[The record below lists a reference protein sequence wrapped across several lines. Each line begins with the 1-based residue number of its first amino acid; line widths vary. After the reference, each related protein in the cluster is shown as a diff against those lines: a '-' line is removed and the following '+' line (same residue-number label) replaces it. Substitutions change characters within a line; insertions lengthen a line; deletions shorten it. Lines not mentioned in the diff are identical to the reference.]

1 MAHKY
6 FRKMQ
11 EVAIRFAKEDK
22 AERRT
27 KKVYQSP
34 KAADEKAEESK
45 KVNQQPKI
53 ISLSETKGEE

>member
-11 EVAIRFAKEDK
+11 EVAIRLAKEDK
-22 AERRT
+22 KEHQT

-34 KAADEKAEESK
+34 KVADEKIEESK

-53 ISLSETKGEE
+53 ISLSETKGDE

>member
-11 EVAIRFAKEDK
+11 EVAIALAKENK
-22 AERRT
+22 KETST

-34 KAADEKAEESK
+34 RVVEEKVEEPK